1 MKLQIALDTADM
13 EKTLNMVD
21 QISDVIDIVEI
32 GTPIIMKYGVEPV
45 QRIKQ
50 KYPQLTVLAD
60 TKIADAGGYEC
71 EEVCK
76 SGADIITVLAISD
89 DGTIKGVSDMA
100 HRYGRR
106 CMADL
111 LSVTDITARAKQL
124 EALGVDVICV
134 HTGVDMQAHGR
145 TPLKD
150 LSELVQA
157 VDPAMTAVAGGIS
170 LETLPQYASL
180 HPAIIISGGALS
192 KAPDLRE
199 AVITMENEIRKEGN

>member
-1 MKLQIALDTADM
+1 
-13 EKTLNMVD
+13 
-21 QISDVIDIVEI
+21 
-32 GTPIIMKYGVEPV
+32 
-45 QRIKQ
+45 
-50 KYPQLTVLAD
+50 
-60 TKIADAGGYEC
+60 
-71 EEVCK
+71 
-76 SGADIITVLAISD
+76 
-89 DGTIKGVSDMA
+89 
-100 HRYGRR
+100 
-106 CMADL
+106 MADL